1 MPMMASQ
8 TIKKGFKMKQTK
20 RKKPIFTVAERL
32 PDSDTFETFACFST
46 HEKADKC
53 RMIYAKQYPD
63 NDYTTDVLFLDNEYF
78 LD

>member
-1 MPMMASQ
+1 M
-8 TIKKGFKMKQTK
+8 KKQTK
-20 RKKPIFTVAERL
+20 KKPIFTVAERL

-78 LD
+78 LE